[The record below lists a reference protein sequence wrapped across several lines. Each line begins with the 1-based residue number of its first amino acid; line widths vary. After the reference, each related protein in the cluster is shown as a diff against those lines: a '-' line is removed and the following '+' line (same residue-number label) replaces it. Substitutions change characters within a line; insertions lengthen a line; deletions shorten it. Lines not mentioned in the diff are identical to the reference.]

1 MSCSLRVES
10 LDSRNLSL
18 AISPGAASLSFED
31 AVLPHI
37 DSAYKLARWLTKNDA
52 DAQDVVQEAY
62 LRALKFFNSFHG
74 SDSRPWLLTIV
85 RNTCY
90 TWLKRNRP
98 AEAADLDEAIHL
110 EATEALDPEEIL
122 ILNSEKR
129 AVREALRTLPLEF
142 REILIMR
149 ELEELPYRE
158 IAAMAAIPV
167 GTVMSRL
174 ARARQKLQA
183 VMVTNSHLGSI
194 SRFALPTVGSMP
206 ALHDQE

>member
-183 VMVTNSHLGSI
+183 VMVT
-194 SRFALPTVGSMP
+194 PTPTRV
-206 ALHDQE
+206 HQ

>member
-1 MSCSLRVES
+1 MSRSLKVES
-10 LDSRNLSL
+10 LDSRKLSL
-18 AISPGAASLSFED
+18 AISPGASSLSFED

-37 DSAYKLARWLTKNDA
+37 DSAYKLAHWLTKNEA

-98 AEAADLDEAIHL
+98 TEAAELDEAIHL
-110 EATEALDPEEIL
+110 EATEALDPEEIV
-122 ILNSEKR
+122 ILNSEKM
-129 AVREALRTLPLEF
+129 AVREALETLPLEF

-149 ELEELPYRE
+149 ELEELSYRE
-158 IAAMAAIPV
+158 IAAMVAIPV

-183 VMVTNSHLGSI
+183 LMVT
-194 SRFALPTVGSMP
+194 PTPVPSSSLD
-206 ALHDQE
+206 LHCGP

>member
-1 MSCSLRVES
+1 MSCSLKVES
-10 LDSRNLSL
+10 LDSGNLSL
-18 AISPGAASLSFED
+18 AISPGAASLSFEE
-31 AVLPHI
+31 AVLPHMG
-37 DSAYKLARWLTKNDA
+37 SAYRLARWLTKNDA

-74 SDSRPWLLTIV
+74 SESRPWLMSIV

-98 AEAADLDEAIHL
+98 SEAAELDEAIHL

-129 AVREALRTLPLEF
+129 AVRKALEALPLEF
-142 REILIMR
+142 REVLILR
-149 ELEELPYRE
+149 ELEELSYRE
-158 IAAMAAIPV
+158 IAAQTAIPM

-183 VMVTNSHLGSI
+183 VMVTPTPI
-194 SRFALPTVGSMP
+194 SGPSVDLRCGP
-206 ALHDQE
+206 